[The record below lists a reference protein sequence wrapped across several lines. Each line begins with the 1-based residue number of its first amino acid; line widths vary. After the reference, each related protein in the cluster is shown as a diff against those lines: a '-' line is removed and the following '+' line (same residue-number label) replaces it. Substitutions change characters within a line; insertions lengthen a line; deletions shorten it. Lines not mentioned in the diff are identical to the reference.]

1 VIFKD
6 NRRGISS
13 EYIGISSEYIDCIFE
28 PFFTT
33 QLGIGGSISVISSEG
48 EGAIFKMILPF
59 VAQASTN

>member
-6 NRRGISS
+6 NRR
-13 EYIGISSEYIDCIFE
+13 GISSEYIDCIFE